1 METIIGALLP
11 GQVFELQGITTPILS
26 AYVRSNPINASNI
39 SGVNPPNSINISISE
54 KNVVRVMNNGI
65 APLVNLYL
73 YTNE

>member
-11 GQVFELQGITTPILS
+11 GQVFELQEITTPILS